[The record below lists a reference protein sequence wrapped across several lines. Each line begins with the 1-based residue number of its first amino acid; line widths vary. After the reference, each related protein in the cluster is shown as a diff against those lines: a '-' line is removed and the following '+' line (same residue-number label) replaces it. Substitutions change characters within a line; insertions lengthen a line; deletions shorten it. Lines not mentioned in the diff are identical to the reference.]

1 MPLMTRSNTI
11 ADISISHKND
21 WLYAAIGIDGS
32 FTDANIGWY
41 TILGWQRVDLL
52 TKPFIERVHP
62 DDLDI
67 VISQLYLL
75 HSNGKEVTFNCR
87 YRQKNG
93 TYMRLNWQA
102 NLEVNNLNIYLKGQ
116 PDYP

>member
-1 MPLMTRSNTI
+1 MTRSNTTT
-11 ADISISHKND
+11 DILTLHKNNG
-21 WLYAAIGIDGS
+21 LHAAIGIDGS
-32 FTDANIGWY
+32 FTDINNSWH

-67 VISQLYLL
+67 VINQLYAL
-75 HSNGKEVTFNCR
+75 HSNGKEVTFSCR

-93 TYMRLNWQA
+93 TYIRLNWQA
-102 NLEVNNLNIYLKGQ
+102 SLEANNLDISLKGQ
-116 PDYP
+116 PDYS